1 MNIDFIFK
9 SFLIK
14 INDIIIIKDVQDMVN
29 ISLDVA
35 FLFSIYFIIPL
46 CFMYLYLY
54 IFVYKNNKE
63 NFVNRGVFIFFLYY
77 YLLLK
82 YVLDSDL
89 FVAS

>member
-1 MNIDFIFK
+1 MDFIFK
-9 SFLIK
+9 NFLRK

-46 CFMYLYLY
+46 CLIYLYLY
-54 IFVYKNNKE
+54 IFVYKNINE
-63 NFVNRGVFIFFLYY
+63 NFVNKNILIIFLYY

-82 YVLDSDL
+82 YFLDSDL